1 MAYTDVLS
9 ALIEAKLQPRITT
22 TEGGIDGVRDASHVV
37 SKRLTDGSGSGAAT
51 GFFSSTFTA
60 TTGGITVSLADSADP
75 LGAAGDDT
83 PTMDPEGLKLR
94 ALMIENQ
101 DTTNFVA
108 VKSTTTT
115 GETSMLT
122 GTTDSIKIT
131 AGGVLLWTSPAGVSA
146 MNDGADDEITITADT
161 ASCSV
166 KITYIFG

>member
-1 MAYTDVLS
+1 MAYADTLTGT
-9 ALIEAKLQPRITT
+9 ITADINT
-22 TEGGIDGVRDASHVV
+22 TIITSEGSMAGSRKAVHSVV
-37 SKRLTDGSGSGAAT
+37 KGLTDGSAANKAT

-94 ALMIENQ
+94 ALLIENQ
-101 DTTNFVA
+101 DDTNYVS
-108 VKSTTTT
+108 VKKGTN
-115 GETSMLT
+115 GEASIFS
-122 GTTDSIKIT
+122 GATDSIKLT
-131 AGGVLLWTSPAGVSA
+131 AGGLFLWTSPAGVNA
-146 MNDGADDEITITADT
+146 MNDGADDEILVTANT